1 MGVLGESTQ
10 TAAVET
16 RVSTDTQTFVKDSQ
30 GELTVSFTS
39 AGAHPVAKVI
49 NPSSSPK
56 LVKISLQPG
65 SDSTLLFQTIDL
77 TAGSNG
83 TFRLYDHSTQPFNAS
98 YRLELRPYQSVNLT
112 LQVASDSPAASYGTF
127 VMRIGEI

>member
-1 MGVLGESTQ
+1 MGESTQ
-10 TAAVET
+10 TAAVEI
-16 RVSTDTQTFVKDSQ
+16 RVSTDTQTFVKNSQ

-39 AGAHPVAKVI
+39 VGAHSLAKVI

-77 TAGSNG
+77 GAGSNG
-83 TFRLYDHSTQPFNAS
+83 TFRLYDHSTQPFNPS

-112 LQVASDSPAASYGTF
+112 FRVAADNPSAGYGTF
-127 VMRIGEI
+127 VMKIGEI